1 MEQNEQLEEITGFC
15 GEQQAVAREAWRVY
29 LFNIL
34 IPALSSPVACYF
46 HWVEAK
52 AEFLRVVS
60 NLEHFS
66 AIRFHPGISEMQ
78 RGKNLR
84 RCLARGLSAALAQ
97 SAGILG

>member
-1 MEQNEQLEEITGFC
+1 MHNLRKSRAPAESKKRLLRRLERAC
-15 GEQQAVAREAWRVY
+15 

-34 IPALSSPVACYF
+34 IPALSSPMARYF
-46 HWVEAK
+46 HWVGAN
-52 AEFLRVVS
+52 AEFLPVVS

-66 AIRFHPGISEMQ
+66 AIMFHPGISKMQ

-84 RCLARGLSAALAQ
+84 RCLAQGRSAALAQ